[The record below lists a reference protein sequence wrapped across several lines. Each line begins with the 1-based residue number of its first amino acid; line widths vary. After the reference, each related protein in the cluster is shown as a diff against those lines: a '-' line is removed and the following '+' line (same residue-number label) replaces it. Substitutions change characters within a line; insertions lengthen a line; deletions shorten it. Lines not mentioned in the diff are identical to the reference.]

1 MGKRIIRRFDS
12 IAEMV
17 RYVDEKRDRACSSS
31 RVDESGHAGT
41 RTFEE
46 ARDLAL
52 KGWSA
57 ERPKVDAILKPLRE
71 SLADKLS
78 AVTVRQHDLVGYEP
92 DIDRYVA
99 GELECMWDDF
109 VIEAPKQGNVY
120 TVLVSGSV
128 PSFTSGD
135 EILRRGVAIVGL
147 IEAFQMLGYDLEVWI
162 ENSVTS
168 ESTRHGSGGDSWSSL
183 CRVHKAG
190 ENMDVNAI
198 MFPLANA
205 AWQRR
210 MSFGC
215 REGEDAKTRQKF
227 GITQGGTYGYTADLL
242 CADVIDGLSF
252 TLTRGGTQGTQM
264 ERDPLGFVLGMLAAQ
279 GVYEPA
285 E

>member
-12 IAEMV
+12 IADMV
-17 RYVDEKRDRACSSS
+17 RYADEKRDRACASSQ
-31 RVDESGHAGT
+31 VDDSGHRGT
-41 RTFEE
+41 TTFEE

-52 KGWSA
+52 QGWSA
-57 ERPKVDAILKPLRE
+57 QRPAVDAVLKPLRE

-78 AVTVRQHDLVGYEP
+78 HVTVRLHDMVGYEP

-109 VIEAPKQGNVY
+109 MIEAPKQGNVY

-128 PSFTSGD
+128 PAFTSGD

-147 IEAFQMLGYDLEVWI
+147 IEAFQMLGYDLEVWL

-168 ESTRHGSGGDSWSSL
+168 DSTKHGSGGDQWSSL
-183 CRVHKAG
+183 CRIHKAG
-190 ENMDVNAI
+190 EDMDVNAI

-210 MSFGC
+210 MSFGV
-215 REGEDAKTRQKF
+215 REGEDRATRQRF
-227 GITQGGTYGYTADLL
+227 GIGQGGTYGYTADLL
-242 CADVIDGLSF
+242 CLDLVENLSF
-252 TLTRGGTQGTQM
+252 TLTRGGTQGDEM
-264 ERDPLGFVLGMLAAQ
+264 ARDPLAFILGMLAAQ

>member
-12 IAEMV
+12 IADMV
-17 RYVDEKRDRACSSS
+17 RYADEKRDRGAASSQY
-31 RVDESGHAGT
+31 DDSGHRGT
-41 RTFEE
+41 ATFDE

-57 ERPKVDAILKPLRE
+57 QRPAVDAMLKPLRE
-71 SLADKLS
+71 SLAEKLS
-78 AVTVRQHDLVGYEP
+78 NVTVRMHDLVGYEP

-109 VIEAPKQGNVY
+109 TIEAPKQGNVY

-128 PSFTSGD
+128 SAYTSGD

-147 IEAFQMLGYDLEVWI
+147 IEAFQLLGYDLEVWM

-168 ESTRHGSGGDSWSSL
+168 GSSKHGTTGDQWSSL
-183 CRVHKAG
+183 CRIHKAG

-210 MSFGC
+210 MSFAV
-215 REGEDAKTRQKF
+215 REAEDMATRQKF

-242 CADVIDGLSF
+242 CVDLVENLSF
-252 TLTRGGTQGTQM
+252 TLTRGGTQGEEM
-264 ERDPLGFVLGMLAAQ
+264 SRDPLAFILGMLAAQ